1 MAPSYDQPYSVL
13 LDRNIYDPD
22 NLCEGIDLRRH
33 HAADLEDVGA
43 FRCQEDWRRLVGPL
57 ERPFRGGL
65 GPQFSFITVAVPNCI
80 PERMEI
86 TSYAL
91 EFGFIHDDV
100 IDEHIE
106 DADLSDMEEGLEQGA
121 KTGSIDERGASG
133 KRVIAAQ
140 IMREMMAIDPERAM
154 VVAKSWAAGVQHS
167 ARREE
172 LTNFQTLDEYIP
184 YRSLDV
190 GYMLWH
196 GLVTFGCAITIP
208 PEEEALCTEFLT
220 PALSAASLVND
231 LFSFEKKKND
241 TNIQNAVY
249 IIMKEHGCDEAE
261 GRERLKAR
269 IRQEMAKFVQ
279 IVKDTKTRPD
289 LSDDIKRYIDVM
301 QYTLSGNV
309 VWSAQCP
316 RYNLKAKWNELQ
328 MLRAKHGV
336 AKYPA
341 TFPPADGSM
350 DHIWKKGSTQ
360 GETKGEKRKRHSV
373 DGTNGVNE
381 TNRVNGT
388 NGIKKP
394 TISRVG
400 VDSLQL
406 NEVVSLALS
415 TDLPNLTTD
424 VILQPY
430 AYITSMPSNGFRDQA
445 VDSINKWLKT
455 PPKATQKIKEI
466 INILHTASLMLDDL
480 QDNSPLRRGKPSTH
494 NVYGTSQTINS
505 ATYQLTHATA
515 LAAGLSNP
523 NCLRI
528 FNEEINELY
537 VGQSYDLYWTHNI
550 ICPTFG
556 EYLRMVDMKTGGLF
570 RMLTRLMTAESPL
583 NGQISDSE
591 LNPLCCL
598 IGSFFQI
605 RNDYQNL
612 VSAEYAQQKG
622 FAEDL
627 DEGKYSFTLI
637 HCIRALEADPSLACE
652 QMQLHSLLMK
662 RRVEGKLTNEAKRE
676 ILDTMKKTQ
685 SLEYTLEVLR
695 ELHNKLDNEVS
706 RLEKKFGDDNFAMRL
721 MMEMLKV

>member
-1 MAPSYDQPYSVL
+1 MAPSYDQTYSVL
-13 LDRNIYDPD
+13 LDRNIYDPE

-65 GPQFSFITVAVPNCI
+65 GPQFSFITVAMPNCI

-91 EFGFIHDDV
+91 EFGFIHNDV
-100 IDEHIE
+100 IDEEIE
-106 DADLSDMEEGLEQGA
+106 DANLSDMEESLEQGA
-121 KTGSIDERGASG
+121 KIVGIDERVASS
-133 KRVIAAQ
+133 KRIIAAQ
-140 IMREMMAIDPERAM
+140 IMREMMAIDPERAV
-154 VVAKSWAAGVQHS
+154 VVAKSWSAGIKHS

-172 LTNFQTLDEYIP
+172 LTNFQTVDEYIS
-184 YRSLDV
+184 YRSHDAR
-190 GYMLWH
+190 YMLWY

-208 PEEEALCTEFLT
+208 PEEQALCTEFLV

-231 LFSFEKKKND
+231 LFSFEKKNND

-261 GRERLKAR
+261 GRELLKAR
-269 IRQEMAKFVQ
+269 IRQEMAKFAQ

-289 LSDDIKRYIDVM
+289 LSDDTKRYIDAM
-301 QYTLSGNV
+301 QYILSGDV

-316 RYNLKAKWNELQ
+316 RYNLKARWNELQ
-328 MLRAKHGV
+328 MLRAKYGV
-336 AKYPA
+336 AKYPT

-350 DHIWKKGSTQ
+350 DHLWKKGSTQ
-360 GETKGEKRKRHSV
+360 GEKRGEKRKRHSF
-373 DGTNGVNE
+373 
-381 TNRVNGT
+381 NGT
-388 NGIKKP
+388 NGMNGTNCVKKP

-415 TDLPNLTTD
+415 TDLPNLTAD

-430 AYITSMPSNGFRDQA
+430 AYITSMPSNGFRDRTI
-445 VDSINKWLKT
+445 DSINKWLKT
-455 PPKATQKIKEI
+455 PAKATQKIKEI
-466 INILHTASLMLDDL
+466 INMLHTASLMLDDL
-480 QDNSPLRRGKPSTH
+480 EDNSPLRRGKPSTH
-494 NVYGTSQTINS
+494 NVYGASQTINS
-505 ATYQLTHATA
+505 ATYQITHAIA
-515 LAAGLSNP
+515 LAGGLSNP
-523 NCLRI
+523 ECLRI

-537 VGQSYDLYWTHNI
+537 IGQSYELYWTHNI

-591 LNPLCCL
+591 LNPLGCL

-612 VSAEYAQQKG
+612 MSAEYAQQKG

-627 DEGKYSFTLI
+627 DEGKYSFTLV
-637 HCIRALEADPSLACE
+637 HCIRALEADPSLAGE
-652 QMQLHSLLMK
+652 QMQLQSLLMK
-662 RRVEGKLTNEAKRE
+662 RRIEGKLTKEAKRE
-676 ILDTMKKTQ
+676 ILDIMKKTQ

-695 ELHNKLDNEVS
+695 ELHTKLDNEVG
-706 RLEKKFGDDNFAMRL
+706 RLEKKFGDDNFALRL
-721 MMEMLKV
+721 MMEMLRV